1 MPSKKI
7 VFKAMELKMNRNKIF
22 VSHSSKDVVY
32 IKSFVQNVLILGLD
46 IPADR
51 IFCTSIEGQGV
62 TSGQYI
68 PDRLREE
75 IRASSLALLFISDNY
90 KSSEVCL
97 NEVGAAWA
105 MLSKECVIPLLL
117 PGTDFNQ
124 LGFLDLSRLGIKIGE
139 YAGLVKLV
147 HDCKQFLNPDYN
159 FERFYKASEK
169 YYSETANILEQN
181 KPQILT
187 IEEYEANEREECFTH
202 NLYPLSDIIRKAIP
216 AHSDGIYQISD
227 VQAQIRILTELSKGN
242 FLKYFWYKKAS
253 GDYYVERLIR
263 LSSGN
268 WLISKLNWEVKIS
281 SMWISMNVEM
291 QYEFVL
297 FYSDNQEEY
306 SIDSDVGGK
315 SYNVG
320 VLKDGLVI
328 SDNER
333 INGYAIIGGETIDLN
348 EHEPK
353 MRHRDF
359 EPHWV
364 FLVSDYHKAGF
375 NPNETIDFCKKLDS
389 GEIEVNQKNLMRFL
403 RPLRNNPTVTKW
415 R

>member
-1 MPSKKI
+1 
-7 VFKAMELKMNRNKIF
+7 MNRNKIF
-22 VSHSSKDVVY
+22 VSHSSKDVAY

-62 TSGQYI
+62 KSGQYI

-75 IRASSLALLFISDNY
+75 IHASSLALLFVSDNY

-105 MLSKECVIPLLL
+105 MLAKECVIPLLL

-124 LGFLDLSRLGIKIGE
+124 LGFLDLGRLGIKIGE

-147 HDCKQFLNPDYN
+147 HDCKQFLNPDFN
-159 FERFYKASEK
+159 FERFHKASEK
-169 YYSETANILEQN
+169 YYSETSNIAKQN
-181 KPQILT
+181 KPQSLT
-187 IEEYEANEREECFTH
+187 IEEQESNEWKECFDN
-202 NLYPLSDIIRKAIP
+202 NLGALNDIIRKAIP
-216 AHSDGIYQISD
+216 AYGDGIYPIND
-227 VQAQIRILTELSKGN
+227 VQAQTRILTELSKAK
-242 FLKYFWYKKAS
+242 FLKHFWYKKAS
-253 GDYYVERLIR
+253 GDYYVEKLARLP
-263 LSSGN
+263 SGN
-268 WLISKLNWEVKIS
+268 WLISKSNWEVKIS

-291 QYEFVL
+291 QYEFIL
-297 FYSDNQEEY
+297 FYSDKQGEY
-306 SIDSDVGGK
+306 SIDSDIGGK

-320 VLKDGLVI
+320 VLKDGMVV

-333 INGYAIIGGETIDLN
+333 LNGYAIIGGEILDLN
-348 EHEPK
+348 EHEAE

-375 NPNETIDFCKKLDS
+375 NPDETIAFCKKLDS

-403 RPLRNNPTVTKW
+403 RPLRNNPTVIQW